1 MKGLSIIPPKP
12 KKKTT
17 TELAVIAKMG
27 ICSSCGAEINAEN
40 GFYMSKYSPLYKS
53 NGHRVTF
60 CKTCTS
66 ELFANAMQAYG
77 DEKIALLIM
86 CHYFDIPY
94 VEALYESIK
103 TKKDNFNI
111 GLYLRSIMNNLQYDG
126 WTFVDTLLSQER
138 TMTQKEL
145 EQQKET
151 KWTYEDM
158 NNKRKVVDV
167 VGYDPFEGFPEK
179 ARRFCFND
187 LLRYLGEDDDLSQDN
202 FKLSAIVQIVKNN
215 EQINNYDLRISGLDP
230 VRDAD
235 TIKVLNQLKTTLVT
249 ANDKIA
255 KENEISVKNRSNK
268 DVGKNTLAGLM
279 KRMRELDFD
288 DIEANYYDQL
298 MGAGTRW
305 AVEMSQKAIMENGL
319 FDEADRQEIF
329 AKQRE
334 MIRSLTEER
343 DKLKEENRL
352 LKIDYKWGKKKEV
365 VESPPA
371 DMDGDGYGE

>member
-1 MKGLSIIPPKP
+1 MIIPAKS

-17 TELAVIAKMG
+17 TELAVIAKQH

-40 GFYMSKYSPLYKS
+40 GFYMSKYSPLYKG
-53 NGHRVTF
+53 NDNRVTF
-60 CKTCTS
+60 CKTCTN

-111 GLYLRSIMNNLQYDG
+111 GLYLRSISNNLQYEG

-138 TMTQKEL
+138 TMTQKEID
-145 EQQKET
+145 QQKET
-151 KWTYEDM
+151 KWTFEDM
-158 NNKRKVVDV
+158 NNKRKVVEV

-179 ARRFCFND
+179 SRRFCFND
-187 LLRYLGEDDDLSQDN
+187 LLRYLGEDDDISQDN
-202 FKLSAIVQIVKNN
+202 YKLSAIVQIVKNN
-215 EQINNYDLRISGLDP
+215 EQINSYDLRIAGLDP
-230 VRDAD
+230 VRDGD
-235 TIKVLNQLKTTLVT
+235 TIKLLNQLKTTLVS

-279 KRMRELDFD
+279 KRMLELEFD

-298 MGAGTRW
+298 QGAGTKW
-305 AVEMSQKAIMENGL
+305 AAEMSQKTIVENGL

-329 AKQRE
+329 VKQRE
-334 MIRSLTEER
+334 LIRNLTAER
-343 DKLKEENRL
+343 DQLKEENRL
-352 LKIDYKWGKKKEV
+352 MKVQAKKFKQKHIAVDTE
-365 VESPPA
+365 
-371 DMDGDGYGE
+371 DGDSDGI